1 MSKTSD
7 LNIETLKKMS
17 NAIRVLAAEGVQ
29 KANSGHPGM
38 PMGVA
43 DVATILFSKYLKID
57 VDKPDWPDRDRFV
70 LSAGHGS
77 MLIYA
82 LNYLLGYS
90 DMDIESLKNFRQLHS
105 NTPGHP
111 EYGDTLGVET
121 TTGPLG
127 QGLGAAVGM
136 ALAERMSNA
145 KFGKNLVDHFTYV
158 MVGDGCLQEGI
169 SHESIEFA
177 GHLKLAK
184 LIVLWDNNSISIDGN
199 TNLSNSS
206 NQIARFKASGWHT
219 QSVDGHNFDQ
229 ISKAIE
235 NAKKTNKP
243 SFIACKTIIGF
254 GSPNL
259 AGTEK
264 THGAPLGDDEVKKV
278 KEELN
283 WKSNPFEVPKDILS
297 NWRASVE
304 RGLEIRKEW
313 EDRFNKSPKKN
324 KFIKNNSNYL
334 SQVFDKNLKSHI
346 QKLKLEKPKLA
357 TRQASLEFLKVLSS
371 NVDNI
376 AGGSA
381 DLTGSNLTKT
391 PDMNSIKPKKFK
403 ANYIHYGIR
412 EHMMGAVMN
421 GIALHKGFI
430 TYGGTFLVFSDYM
443 RSSIRLSALMK
454 TKVIYVLTHDSIGLG
469 EDGPTHQPV
478 EHLAMLRAT
487 PNLNV
492 FRPADAV
499 ETAEAWEI
507 ALKYNGPSILALS
520 RQGLKIIRDEKG
532 NDNLTSK
539 GGYLVKDF
547 GNKRDLTIIAT
558 GSEVEIALE
567 TSDLLLRDNIK
578 ASVVSLPCWEIFE
591 KQSEEYKLNV
601 LGEKLKVGVEA
612 GSELG
617 WHKYIGSNGIFIGM
631 KTFGA
636 SAPANHL
643 FEHFGLSPDKI
654 REKIL
659 DKINT

>member
-127 QGLGAAVGM
+127 QGLGTAVGM

-199 TNLSNSS
+199 TNLANSS

-219 QSVDGHNFDQ
+219 QSIDGHDFDQ

-235 NAKKTNKP
+235 NAQKTNKP

-304 RGLEIRKEW
+304 RGLKIRKEW

-391 PDMNSIKPKKFK
+391 PDMNSVKPKKFK

-499 ETAEAWEI
+499 ETAEAWEL
-507 ALKYNGPSILALS
+507 ALKYDGPSILALS
-520 RQGLKIIRDEKG
+520 RQGLKTFRDEKG

-567 TSDLLLRDNIK
+567 TSDLLLKDNIK

-643 FEHFGLSPDKI
+643 FEHFGLSSDKI

-659 DKINT
+659 GKINT

>member
-90 DMDIESLKNFRQLHS
+90 DMGIESLKNFRQLHS

-127 QGLGAAVGM
+127 QGLGTAVGM

-199 TNLSNSS
+199 TNLANSS

-219 QSVDGHNFDQ
+219 QSIDGHDFDQ

-235 NAKKTNKP
+235 NAQKTNKP

-297 NWRASVE
+297 NWRSLVE
-304 RGLEIRKEW
+304 RG
-313 EDRFNKSPKKN
+313 
-324 KFIKNNSNYL
+324 
-334 SQVFDKNLKSHI
+334 
-346 QKLKLEKPKLA
+346 
-357 TRQASLEFLKVLSS
+357 
-371 NVDNI
+371 
-376 AGGSA
+376 
-381 DLTGSNLTKT
+381 
-391 PDMNSIKPKKFK
+391 
-403 ANYIHYGIR
+403 
-412 EHMMGAVMN
+412 
-421 GIALHKGFI
+421 
-430 TYGGTFLVFSDYM
+430 
-443 RSSIRLSALMK
+443 
-454 TKVIYVLTHDSIGLG
+454 
-469 EDGPTHQPV
+469 
-478 EHLAMLRAT
+478 
-487 PNLNV
+487 
-492 FRPADAV
+492 
-499 ETAEAWEI
+499 
-507 ALKYNGPSILALS
+507 
-520 RQGLKIIRDEKG
+520 
-532 NDNLTSK
+532 
-539 GGYLVKDF
+539 
-547 GNKRDLTIIAT
+547 
-558 GSEVEIALE
+558 
-567 TSDLLLRDNIK
+567 
-578 ASVVSLPCWEIFE
+578 
-591 KQSEEYKLNV
+591 
-601 LGEKLKVGVEA
+601 
-612 GSELG
+612 
-617 WHKYIGSNGIFIGM
+617 
-631 KTFGA
+631 
-636 SAPANHL
+636 
-643 FEHFGLSPDKI
+643 
-654 REKIL
+654 
-659 DKINT
+659 

>member
-1 MSKTSD
+1 MSKTSE
-7 LNIETLKKMS
+7 LNMETLKRMS

-38 PMGVA
+38 PMGIA
-43 DVATILFSKYLKID
+43 DVATILFSKYLNID
-57 VDKPDWPDRDRFV
+57 VNKPDWPDRDRFV

-90 DMDIESLKNFRQLHS
+90 DMNIESLKNFRQLHS

-127 QGLGAAVGM
+127 QGLGTAVGM

-158 MVGDGCLQEGI
+158 IVGDGCLQEGI

-219 QSVDGHNFDQ
+219 QSVDGHDFDQ

-235 NAKKTNKP
+235 NAQKTNKP

-304 RGLEIRKEW
+304 RGLKIRKEW

-334 SQVFDKNLKSHI
+334 PQVFEKNLKSHI

-391 PDMNSIKPKKFK
+391 PDMNSVKPKKFK

-499 ETAEAWEI
+499 ETAEAWEL
-507 ALKYNGPSILALS
+507 ALKYDGPSILALS
-520 RQGLKIIRDEKG
+520 RQGLKTFRDEKG

-567 TSDLLLRDNIK
+567 TSDLLLKDNIK

-643 FEHFGLSPDKI
+643 FEHFGLSSDKI

-659 DKINT
+659 GKINT

>member
-1 MSKTSD
+1 MSKTSE
-7 LNIETLKKMS
+7 LNMETLKKMS

-38 PMGVA
+38 PMGIA
-43 DVATILFSKYLKID
+43 DVATILFSKYLNID
-57 VDKPDWPDRDRFV
+57 VNKPDWPDRDRFV

-90 DMDIESLKNFRQLHS
+90 DMNIESLKNFRQLHS

-127 QGLGAAVGM
+127 QGLGTAVGM

-219 QSVDGHNFDQ
+219 QSVDGHDFDQ

-235 NAKKTNKP
+235 NAQKTNKP

-304 RGLEIRKEW
+304 RGLKIRKEW

-391 PDMNSIKPKKFK
+391 PDMNSVKPKKFK

-499 ETAEAWEI
+499 ETAEAWEL
-507 ALKYNGPSILALS
+507 ALKYDGPSILALS
-520 RQGLKIIRDEKG
+520 RQGLKTFRDEKG

-567 TSDLLLRDNIK
+567 TSDLLLKDNIK

-643 FEHFGLSPDKI
+643 FEHFGLSSDKI

-659 DKINT
+659 GKINT

>member
-127 QGLGAAVGM
+127 QGLGTAVGM

-199 TNLSNSS
+199 TNLANSS

-219 QSVDGHNFDQ
+219 QSIDGHDFDQ

-235 NAKKTNKP
+235 NAQKTNKP

-391 PDMNSIKPKKFK
+391 PDMNSVKPKKFK

-421 GIALHKGFI
+421 GIALHKGFV

-499 ETAEAWEI
+499 ETAEAWEL
-507 ALKYNGPSILALS
+507 ALKCDGPSILALS
-520 RQGLKIIRDEKG
+520 RQGLKTFRDEKG

-567 TSDLLLRDNIK
+567 TSDLLLKDNIK

-643 FEHFGLSPDKI
+643 FEHFGLSSDKI

-659 DKINT
+659 GKINT

>member
-1 MSKTSD
+1 MHLRPNMSISHQ
-7 LNIETLKKMS
+7 NCA
-17 NAIRVLAAEGVQ
+17 NAVRFLSIDAVQ

-127 QGLGAAVGM
+127 QGLGTAVGM

-199 TNLSNSS
+199 TNLANSS

-219 QSVDGHNFDQ
+219 QSIDGHDFDQ

-235 NAKKTNKP
+235 NAQKTNKP

-283 WKSNPFEVPKDILS
+283 WKSNPFEVPKDILN
-297 NWRASVE
+297 NWRSSVD
-304 RGLEIRKEW
+304 RGSKIRKEW

-391 PDMNSIKPKKFK
+391 PDMNSVKPKKFK
-403 ANYIHYGIR
+403 AQYIHYGIR

-421 GIALHKGFI
+421 GIALHKGFV

-499 ETAEAWEI
+499 ETAEAWEL
-507 ALKYNGPSILALS
+507 ALKYDGPSILALS
-520 RQGLKIIRDEKG
+520 RQGLNTFRDEKG

-547 GNKRDLTIIAT
+547 GNDRDLTIIAT

-567 TSDLLLRDNIK
+567 TSDLLLNDNIK

-617 WHKYIGSNGIFIGM
+617 WHKYIGSNGTFIGM

-643 FEHFGLSPDKI
+643 FEHFGLSSDKI

-659 DKINT
+659 GKINT

>member
-1 MSKTSD
+1 MLSD
-7 LNIETLKKMS
+7 GECNEGSIWEAALLAPSLKLNNLTVIIDFNKWQATGRS
-17 NAIRVLAAEGVQ
+17 QDVLALDPLTDKWKSFGW
-29 KANSGHPGM
+29 
-38 PMGVA
+38 
-43 DVATILFSKYLKID
+43 DVYEI
-57 VDKPDWPDRDRFV
+57 
-70 LSAGHGS
+70 
-77 MLIYA
+77 
-82 LNYLLGYS
+82 
-90 DMDIESLKNFRQLHS
+90 
-105 NTPGHP
+105 
-111 EYGDTLGVET
+111 
-121 TTGPLG
+121 
-127 QGLGAAVGM
+127 
-136 ALAERMSNA
+136 
-145 KFGKNLVDHFTYV
+145 
-158 MVGDGCLQEGI
+158 
-169 SHESIEFA
+169 
-177 GHLKLAK
+177 
-184 LIVLWDNNSISIDGN
+184 
-199 TNLSNSS
+199 
-206 NQIARFKASGWHT
+206 
-219 QSVDGHNFDQ
+219 DGHNFDQ

-235 NAKKTNKP
+235 NAQKTNKP

-297 NWRASVE
+297 NWRSLVE
-304 RGLEIRKEW
+304 RGSEIRKEW

-324 KFIKNNSNYL
+324 KFIKNDSNHL
-334 SQVFDKNLKSHI
+334 PQAFDKNLKSHI

-391 PDMNSIKPKKFK
+391 PDMNSVKPKKFK

-499 ETAEAWEI
+499 ETAEAWEL
-507 ALKYNGPSILALS
+507 ALKYDGPSILALS
-520 RQGLKIIRDEKG
+520 RQGLKTFRDEKG

-567 TSDLLLRDNIK
+567 TSDLLLKDNIK

-643 FEHFGLSPDKI
+643 FEHFGLSSDKI

-659 DKINT
+659 GKINT

>member
-1 MSKTSD
+1 MSKTSE
-7 LNIETLKKMS
+7 LNMETLKRMS

-38 PMGVA
+38 PMGIA
-43 DVATILFSKYLKID
+43 DVATILFSKYLNID
-57 VDKPDWPDRDRFV
+57 VNKPDWPDRDRFV

-90 DMDIESLKNFRQLHS
+90 DMNIESLKNFRQLHS

-127 QGLGAAVGM
+127 QGLGTAVGM

-219 QSVDGHNFDQ
+219 QSVDGHDFDQ

-235 NAKKTNKP
+235 NAQKTNKP

-304 RGLEIRKEW
+304 RGLKIRKEW

-391 PDMNSIKPKKFK
+391 PDMNSVKPKKFK

-499 ETAEAWEI
+499 ETAEAWEL
-507 ALKYNGPSILALS
+507 ALKYDGPSILALS
-520 RQGLKIIRDEKG
+520 RQGLKTFRDEKG

-567 TSDLLLRDNIK
+567 TSDLLLKDNIK

-643 FEHFGLSPDKI
+643 FEHFGLSSDKI

-659 DKINT
+659 GKINT

>member
-1 MSKTSD
+1 MSKTSE
-7 LNIETLKKMS
+7 LNIETLKRMS

-38 PMGVA
+38 PMGIA
-43 DVATILFSKYLKID
+43 DVATILFSKYLNID
-57 VDKPDWPDRDRFV
+57 VNKPDWPDRDRFV

-90 DMDIESLKNFRQLHS
+90 DMNIESLKNFRQLHS

-127 QGLGAAVGM
+127 QGLGTAVGM

-199 TNLSNSS
+199 TNLANSS

-219 QSVDGHNFDQ
+219 QSIDGHDFDQ

-235 NAKKTNKP
+235 NAQKTNKP

-304 RGLEIRKEW
+304 RGSKIRKEW

-391 PDMNSIKPKKFK
+391 PDMNSVKPKKFK

-499 ETAEAWEI
+499 ETAEAWEL
-507 ALKYNGPSILALS
+507 ALKYDGPSILALS
-520 RQGLKIIRDEKG
+520 RQGLKTFRDEKG

-567 TSDLLLRDNIK
+567 TSDLLLKDNIK

-643 FEHFGLSPDKI
+643 FEHFGLSSDKI

-659 DKINT
+659 GKINT

>member
-1 MSKTSD
+1 MSKTSE
-7 LNIETLKKMS
+7 LNLETLKRMS

-38 PMGVA
+38 PMGIA
-43 DVATILFSKYLKID
+43 DVATILFSKYLNID
-57 VDKPDWPDRDRFV
+57 VNKPDWPDRDRFV

-90 DMDIESLKNFRQLHS
+90 DMNIESLKNFRQLHS

-127 QGLGAAVGM
+127 QGLGTAVGM

-199 TNLSNSS
+199 TNLANSS

-219 QSVDGHNFDQ
+219 QSIDGHDFDQ

-235 NAKKTNKP
+235 NAQKTNKP

-304 RGLEIRKEW
+304 RGLKIRKEW

-324 KFIKNNSNYL
+324 KFIKNNSNHL
-334 SQVFDKNLKSHI
+334 PQAFDKNLKSHI

-391 PDMNSIKPKKFK
+391 PDMNSVKPKKFK

-499 ETAEAWEI
+499 ETAEAWEL
-507 ALKYNGPSILALS
+507 ALKYDGPSILALS
-520 RQGLKIIRDEKG
+520 RQGLKTFRDEKG

-567 TSDLLLRDNIK
+567 TSDLLLKDNIK

-643 FEHFGLSPDKI
+643 FEHFGLSSDKI

-659 DKINT
+659 GKINT

>member
-1 MSKTSD
+1 MSKTSE
-7 LNIETLKKMS
+7 LNMETLKRMS

-38 PMGVA
+38 PMGIA
-43 DVATILFSKYLKID
+43 DVATILFSKYLNID
-57 VDKPDWPDRDRFV
+57 VNKPDWPDRDRFV

-90 DMDIESLKNFRQLHS
+90 DMNIESLKNFRQLHS

-127 QGLGAAVGM
+127 QGLGTAVGM

-158 MVGDGCLQEGI
+158 IVGDGCLQEGI

-219 QSVDGHNFDQ
+219 QSVDGHDFDQ

-304 RGLEIRKEW
+304 RGLKIRKEW

-324 KFIKNNSNYL
+324 KFIKNNSNNL
-334 SQVFDKNLKSHI
+334 SQVFDKNLKFHI

-391 PDMNSIKPKKFK
+391 PDMNSVKPKKFK

-499 ETAEAWEI
+499 ETAEAWEL
-507 ALKYNGPSILALS
+507 ALKYDGPSILALS
-520 RQGLKIIRDEKG
+520 RQGLKTFRDEKG

-547 GNKRDLTIIAT
+547 GNERDLTIIAT

-567 TSDLLLRDNIK
+567 TSDLLLKDNIK

-591 KQSEEYKLNV
+591 KQSKEYKLNV

-636 SAPANHL
+636 SAPAKHL
-643 FEHFGLSPDKI
+643 FEHFGLSSDKI

-659 DKINT
+659 GKINT

>member
-1 MSKTSD
+1 MSKTSE
-7 LNIETLKKMS
+7 LNMETLKRMS

-38 PMGVA
+38 PMGIA
-43 DVATILFSKYLKID
+43 DVATILFSKYLNID
-57 VDKPDWPDRDRFV
+57 VNKPDWPDRDRFV

-90 DMDIESLKNFRQLHS
+90 DMNIESLKNFRQLHS

-127 QGLGAAVGM
+127 QGLGTAVGM

-158 MVGDGCLQEGI
+158 IVGDGCLQEGI

-219 QSVDGHNFDQ
+219 QSVDGHDFDQ

-235 NAKKTNKP
+235 NAQKTNKP

-304 RGLEIRKEW
+304 RGLKIRKEW

-334 SQVFDKNLKSHI
+334 PQVFEKNLKSHI

-357 TRQASLEFLKVLSS
+357 TRQASLEFLKILSS

-391 PDMNSIKPKKFK
+391 PDMNSVKPKKFK

-499 ETAEAWEI
+499 ETAEAWEL
-507 ALKYNGPSILALS
+507 ALKYDGPSILALS
-520 RQGLKIIRDEKG
+520 RQGLKTFRDEKG

-567 TSDLLLRDNIK
+567 TSDLLLKDNIK

-643 FEHFGLSPDKI
+643 FEHFGLSSDKI

-659 DKINT
+659 GKINT

>member
-127 QGLGAAVGM
+127 QGLGTAVGM

-219 QSVDGHNFDQ
+219 QSVDGHDFDQ

-235 NAKKTNKP
+235 NAQKTNKP

-304 RGLEIRKEW
+304 RGLKIRKEW

-334 SQVFDKNLKSHI
+334 PQVFDKNLKSHI

-391 PDMNSIKPKKFK
+391 PDMNSVKPKKFK

-499 ETAEAWEI
+499 ETAEAWEL
-507 ALKYNGPSILALS
+507 ALKYDGPSILALS
-520 RQGLKIIRDEKG
+520 RQGLKTFRDEKG

-567 TSDLLLRDNIK
+567 TSDLLLKDNIK

-643 FEHFGLSPDKI
+643 FEHFGLSSNKI

-659 DKINT
+659 GKINT

>member
-127 QGLGAAVGM
+127 QGLGTAVGM

-158 MVGDGCLQEGI
+158 IVGDGCLQEGI

-199 TNLSNSS
+199 TNLANSS

-219 QSVDGHNFDQ
+219 QSIDGHDFDQ
-229 ISKAIE
+229 ISEAIE
-235 NAKKTNKP
+235 NAQKTNKP

-283 WKSNPFEVPKDILS
+283 WKSNPFEVPKDI
-297 NWRASVE
+297 
-304 RGLEIRKEW
+304 
-313 EDRFNKSPKKN
+313 KSSKKN
-324 KFIKNNSNYL
+324 KFIKNNSNHL
-334 SQVFDKNLKSHI
+334 PQTFDKNLKSHI

-391 PDMNSIKPKKFK
+391 PDMNSVKPKKFK

-499 ETAEAWEI
+499 ETAEAWEL
-507 ALKYNGPSILALS
+507 ALKYDGPSILALS
-520 RQGLKIIRDEKG
+520 RQGLKTFRDEKG

-547 GNKRDLTIIAT
+547 GNERDLTIIAT

-567 TSDLLLRDNIK
+567 TSDLLLKDNIK

-643 FEHFGLSPDKI
+643 FEHFGLSSDKI

-659 DKINT
+659 GKINT